1 LFKMDSKIKIMRA
14 LHNFQTN
21 IPGDLNFRAGDIII
35 LLKTIDAN
43 WCYGETAEG
52 YQGMFPSS
60 YVFEE
65 NLPQVQPGQKLLI
78 ALRTFHA
85 QAAGDLSINA
95 GDIILGIEKV
105 DENWWQGALRE
116 KCGLLPANFVREL
129 DMHLENSQS
138 RENNSVSIKRA
149 VVLKSM
155 KAALPEEIDL
165 NEGEQV
171 IIEEFLDKYWC
182 RGTCQNRRGIFP
194 RSFVKIVEEEEEKQS
209 RTSLNEYKFALSD
222 SKQDLL
228 VKSTVPYAIVKYK
241 FVPQYEG
248 EMAVEAGEL
257 LSLVGHVDNEWTL
270 VSAKGRAGIV
280 PTSYLNIIIDCPKV
294 SGTEL
299 QSAIAEANANRPAVS
314 GANSHAH
321 WASSSGSAD
330 CNKSTYYYK
339 VLFDYNAATVN
350 HLMAKAGD
358 LITVLKPVGSEWVE
372 AVNQRTLSRGL
383 LPRSYLT
390 ATNDFQIQNKQ
401 DYTKTSQ
408 KMQLDIELEKCIAR
422 NLLSLDFDCK
432 NRKISDCN
440 VDSKLISPSSS
451 ICSTSPSPSTS
462 KCATALPS
470 SLVMK
475 SYVKCD
481 DNFFSP
487 STKKIP
493 PPRPKTL
500 PVVHQE
506 SSYSS
511 EWNGRLANIFNEILS
526 SEKDYC
532 TELMIIEKAFEM
544 HRTEL
549 HMDDFMEKMNI
560 LINLSKSLIGKLEN
574 LSTKPTI
581 LGISGI
587 FIDISRS
594 LESAYTSYFETQTTV
609 VSKINE
615 YQNHELKKVV
625 LEKVMFDIRKSALCC
640 FDLFSAILCP
650 IHRVLKY
657 PRYLTEMLK
666 HTPRCFNKDLQF
678 AISSLTSIAQTINE
692 SQRQVDLV
700 TRYKKDSVESLTDRL
715 AKVSFHSMRKKGARL
730 GMRLSSTLGFTPQI
744 KDEEY
749 DRMEKQF
756 FFQVKKIRDFMQN
769 LQDVCDRTLSTFNIY
784 QSMAQSFLPS
794 SSDSN
799 NSPSQQFALKY
810 LNTFN
815 QVDPRSAAQ
824 KHINALQ
831 TDVIAPMAKL
841 LIEAKGLEKLV
852 EKRRDKLLDYEM
864 ADSKL
869 QKSYTKATEHVK
881 MHTNMQRMKKCQS
894 EYEALNRQL
903 LVDLPKFIE
912 KCLQTFNATFNL
924 FIKHQSTFACQFG
937 QQLQQMNLESSQP
950 SADIHHK
957 PTNMENI
964 NVSLVETEGSCQQ
977 PIVPPN
983 LLLNEPYY
991 TQQQQQQQS
1000 QNLQNSMNS
1009 FYNELQAIFTD
1020 TSKRND
1026 WVQFSDN
1033 SKMHSNFQE
1042 LSTNDKSIFAENR
1055 VSVDEFSANK
1065 PSGAEQSQLFN
1076 YLSPVHNM
1084 PPGSEDNLVVVNE
1097 KNAQSGSTTTD
1108 WHEDEEIRT
1117 VMLLPSRLAP
1127 PPPTS
1132 PPHPQGFSKHRL
1144 NTIASSNMENKEEE
1158 EDTVD
1163 FCIALYDFNASGPD
1177 ELSVAADDL
1186 LAVHERKDLQDN
1198 EEWWLVENEFGNVGY
1213 VPANYLKLYA
1223 AL

>member
-1 LFKMDSKIKIMRA
+1 
-14 LHNFQTN
+14 
-21 IPGDLNFRAGDIII
+21 LNFRAGEIII

-43 WCYGETAEG
+43 WYSIILLIKCYGETAEG
-52 YQGMFPSS
+52 YQGIFPSS

-78 ALRTFHA
+78 ALQTFHA
-85 QAAGDLSINA
+85 QAAGDLSVNA

-105 DENWWQGALRE
+105 DENWWQGVSRE

-129 DMHLENSQS
+129 DMHLENSQF
-138 RENNSVSIKRA
+138 RENDNVPTKRA

-171 IIEEFLDKYWC
+171 VIEEFLDKYWC

-194 RSFVKIVEEEEEKQS
+194 RSFVKIVEEEEEQS
-209 RTSLNEYKFALSD
+209 RTSLNEYKFAISD
-222 SKQDLL
+222 SKKDLPA
-228 VKSTVPYAIVKYK
+228 KPTMPYAIVKYK

-257 LSLVGHVDNEWTL
+257 LSLIGHVDNEWTL
-270 VSAKGRAGIV
+270 VSSKGRAGIV
-280 PTSYLNIIIDCPKV
+280 PTSYLNIIIDCPTV
-294 SGTEL
+294 SGNEL

-314 GANSHAH
+314 DANSHAH
-321 WASSSGSAD
+321 WASSSGGLD
-330 CNKSTYYYK
+330 DFNKSTYYK

-350 HLMAKAGD
+350 HLMVKAGD
-358 LITVLKPVGSEWVE
+358 LITVLKTVGTDWVE

-390 ATNDFQIQNKQ
+390 AVNDFQIQNKQ
-401 DYTKTSQ
+401 DQMRMSQ
-408 KMQLDIELEKCIAR
+408 KRQLDIELEKCIAR

-432 NRKISDCN
+432 NRKISDCS
-440 VDSKLISPSSS
+440 VDSKLISPFSS

-462 KCATALPS
+462 KCATAMPS
-470 SLVMK
+470 SLVTN
-475 SYVKCD
+475 SYMKCD
-481 DNFFSP
+481 DSFLSP

-506 SSYSS
+506 SPHSG

-532 TELMIIEKAFEM
+532 NELMIIEKAFEK
-544 HRTEL
+544 HQTEL
-549 HMDDFMEKMNI
+549 HMDDFMEKMNM

-574 LSTKPTI
+574 LSTKPTV

-615 YQNHELKKVV
+615 KIV

-650 IHRVLKY
+650 IHRVMKY

-666 HTPRCFNKDLQF
+666 
-678 AISSLTSIAQTINE
+678 
-692 SQRQVDLV
+692 
-700 TRYKKDSVESLTDRL
+700 
-715 AKVSFHSMRKKGARL
+715 
-730 GMRLSSTLGFTPQI
+730 I

-749 DRMEKQF
+749 DRLEKQF

-784 QSMAQSFLPS
+784 QSMAQSFLPN

-912 KCLQTFNATFNL
+912 KCLQTFNVTFNL

-950 SADIHHK
+950 STDTHHK
-957 PTNMENI
+957 PINMENI
-964 NVSLVETEGSCQQ
+964 NVPLVETEGNCQQ
-977 PIVPPN
+977 PIETPN
-983 LLLNEPYY
+983 LLLDKPYY
-991 TQQQQQQQS
+991 KQQQS
-1000 QNLQNSMNS
+1000 QNLQNSVNS
-1009 FYNELQAIFTD
+1009 FYTELQAIFTD

-1033 SKMHSNFQE
+1033 N
-1042 LSTNDKSIFAENR
+1042 NDKSIFAENR
-1055 VSVDEFSANK
+1055 ESVDELSANK
-1065 PSGAEQSQLFN
+1065 PSGAE
-1076 YLSPVHNM
+1076 
-1084 PPGSEDNLVVVNE
+1084 
-1097 KNAQSGSTTTD
+1097 KSGPTTTD
-1108 WHEDEEIRT
+1108 LREDEQIRT
-1117 VMLLPSRLAP
+1117 AMLLPSRFAP
-1127 PPPTS
+1127 PPPAS
-1132 PPHPQGFSKHRL
+1132 SPHPEGYSKHRL
-1144 NTIASSNMENKEEE
+1144 NSTASSNIENEEEEE

-1163 FCIALYDFNASGPD
+1163 FCIALFDFSASGPD
-1177 ELSVAADDL
+1177 ELSVAQDDL
-1186 LAVHERKDLQDN
+1186 LAVHQRKDLQDN

>member
-1 LFKMDSKIKIMRA
+1 MICIGKFIRSPT
-14 LHNFQTN
+14 FN
-21 IPGDLNFRAGDIII
+21 IPLTYRITESKSSDLNFRAGEIII

-52 YQGMFPSS
+52 YQGIFPSS

-78 ALRTFHA
+78 AVQTFHA
-85 QAAGDLSINA
+85 QAAGDLSVNA

-105 DENWWQGALRE
+105 DENWWQGVSRE

-129 DMHLENSQS
+129 DMHLENSQF
-138 RENNSVSIKRA
+138 RENDNVPTKRA

-171 IIEEFLDKYWC
+171 VIEEFLDKYWC

-194 RSFVKIVEEEEEKQS
+194 RSFVKIVEEEEEQS
-209 RTSLNEYKFALSD
+209 RTSLNEYKFAISD
-222 SKQDLL
+222 SKKDLPA
-228 VKSTVPYAIVKYK
+228 KSEMPYAIVKYK

-257 LSLVGHVDNEWTL
+257 LSLIGHVDNEWTL
-270 VSAKGRAGIV
+270 VSSKGRAGIV
-280 PTSYLNIIIDCPKV
+280 PTSYLNIIIDCPTV

-314 GANSHAH
+314 DANSHAH
-321 WASSSGSAD
+321 WASSSGGLD
-330 CNKSTYYYK
+330 DFNKSTYYK

-350 HLMAKAGD
+350 HLMVKAGD
-358 LITVLKPVGSEWVE
+358 LITVLKTVGTDWVE

-390 ATNDFQIQNKQ
+390 AVNDFQIQNKQ
-401 DYTKTSQ
+401 DQMKMSQ
-408 KMQLDIELEKCIAR
+408 KRQLDIELEKCIAR

-440 VDSKLISPSSS
+440 VDSKLISPFSS

-462 KCATALPS
+462 KCATAMPS
-470 SLVMK
+470 SLVMN
-475 SYVKCD
+475 SYMKWD
-481 DNFFSP
+481 DSFLSP

-506 SSYSS
+506 SPHSG

-532 TELMIIEKAFEM
+532 NELMIIEKAFEK
-544 HRTEL
+544 HQTEL
-549 HMDDFMEKMNI
+549 HMDDFMEKMHM

-574 LSTKPTI
+574 LSTKPTV

-650 IHRVLKY
+650 IHRVMKY

-692 SQRQVDLV
+692 SQLQVDLV

-730 GMRLSSTLGFTPQI
+730 GMRLSSTLGFTSQI

-749 DRMEKQF
+749 DRLEKQF

-784 QSMAQSFLPS
+784 QSMAQSFLPN

-831 TDVIAPMAKL
+831 TDIIAPMAKL

-912 KCLQTFNATFNL
+912 KCLQTFNVTFNL

-950 SADIHHK
+950 STDTHHK
-957 PTNMENI
+957 PINMGNI
-964 NVSLVETEGSCQQ
+964 NVPLVETEGNCQQ
-977 PIVPPN
+977 PIATLN
-983 LLLNEPYY
+983 LLLDKPYY
-991 TQQQQQQQS
+991 KQQQQQQS
-1000 QNLQNSMNS
+1000 QNLKNSVNS
-1009 FYNELQAIFTD
+1009 FYTELQAIFTD

-1033 SKMHSNFQE
+1033 SKIHSNNFQD
-1042 LSTNDKSIFAENR
+1042 NDKSIFAENR
-1055 VSVDEFSANK
+1055 ESVDELSANK
-1065 PSGAEQSQLFN
+1065 PSGAE
-1076 YLSPVHNM
+1076 
-1084 PPGSEDNLVVVNE
+1084 
-1097 KNAQSGSTTTD
+1097 KSGPTMTD
-1108 WHEDEEIRT
+1108 LREDEQIRT
-1117 VMLLPSRLAP
+1117 AMLLPSRFAP
-1127 PPPTS
+1127 PPPAS
-1132 PPHPQGFSKHRL
+1132 PPHPEGYSKHRL
-1144 NTIASSNMENKEEE
+1144 NSTASSNIIENEE

-1163 FCIALYDFNASGPD
+1163 FCIALFDFNASGPD
-1177 ELSVAADDL
+1177 ELSVAQDDL
-1186 LAVHERKDLQDN
+1186 LAVHQRKDLQDN
-1198 EEWWLVENEFGNVGY
+1198 EEWWLVENEYGNVGY

>member
-1 LFKMDSKIKIMRA
+1 MICIGKFIRSPTFNVPLTYCITESKS
-14 LHNFQTN
+14 
-21 IPGDLNFRAGDIII
+21 GDLNFRAGEIII

-43 WCYGETAEG
+43 WYSIILLIKCYGESAEG
-52 YQGMFPSS
+52 YQGIFPSS

-78 ALRTFHA
+78 ALQTFHA
-85 QAAGDLSINA
+85 QAAGDLSVNA

-105 DENWWQGALRE
+105 DENWWRGVSRE

-129 DMHLENSQS
+129 DMHLDNSQF
-138 RENNSVSIKRA
+138 RENDNVPTKRA

-171 IIEEFLDKYWC
+171 VIEEFLDKYWC

-194 RSFVKIVEEEEEKQS
+194 RSFVKIVEEEEEQS
-209 RTSLNEYKFALSD
+209 RTSLNEYKFAISD
-222 SKQDLL
+222 SKKDLPA
-228 VKSTVPYAIVKYK
+228 KPTMPYAIVKYQ

-257 LSLVGHVDNEWTL
+257 LSLIGHVDNEWTL
-270 VSAKGRAGIV
+270 VSAEGRAGIV
-280 PTSYLNIIIDCPKV
+280 PTSYLNIIIDCPTV

-299 QSAIAEANANRPAVS
+299 QSAIAEANANRPAVT

-321 WASSSGSAD
+321 WASSSGGLAD
-330 CNKSTYYYK
+330 FNKSTYYK

-350 HLMAKAGD
+350 HLMVKAGD
-358 LITVLKPVGSEWVE
+358 LITVLKTVGTEWVE

-390 ATNDFQIQNKQ
+390 AINDFQIQNKQ
-401 DYTKTSQ
+401 DHMKMSQ
-408 KMQLDIELEKCIAR
+408 KRQLDIELEKCIAR

-470 SLVMK
+470 SLVMS
-475 SYVKCD
+475 SYMKCD
-481 DNFFSP
+481 DSFLSP

-506 SSYSS
+506 SPHSG

-532 TELMIIEKAFEM
+532 NELMIIEKAFEK
-544 HRTEL
+544 HQTEL
-549 HMDDFMEKMNI
+549 HMDDFMEKMNM

-574 LSTKPTI
+574 LSTKPTV

-615 YQNHELKKVV
+615 KVV
-625 LEKVMFDIRKSALCC
+625 LEKVMVDIRKSALCC
-640 FDLFSAILCP
+640 FDVFSAILCP
-650 IHRVLKY
+650 IHRVMKY

-666 HTPRCFNKDLQF
+666 
-678 AISSLTSIAQTINE
+678 
-692 SQRQVDLV
+692 
-700 TRYKKDSVESLTDRL
+700 
-715 AKVSFHSMRKKGARL
+715 
-730 GMRLSSTLGFTPQI
+730 I

-749 DRMEKQF
+749 DRLEKQF

-784 QSMAQSFLPS
+784 QSMAQSFLPN

-912 KCLQTFNATFNL
+912 KCLQTFNVTFNL

-937 QQLQQMNLESSQP
+937 QQLQQMNSESSQP
-950 SADIHHK
+950 STDTHHK
-957 PTNMENI
+957 PISMGNI
-964 NVSLVETEGSCQQ
+964 NVPLVETEGNCQQ
-977 PIVPPN
+977 PIATPN
-983 LLLNEPYY
+983 LLLDKPYY
-991 TQQQQQQQS
+991 KQQQQQQS
-1000 QNLQNSMNS
+1000 QNLQNSVNS
-1009 FYNELQAIFTD
+1009 IYTELQAIFTD
-1020 TSKRND
+1020 TSKRNE

-1033 SKMHSNFQE
+1033 N
-1042 LSTNDKSIFAENR
+1042 NDKSIFAENR
-1055 VSVDEFSANK
+1055 ESVDELSANK
-1065 PSGAEQSQLFN
+1065 PSGAE
-1076 YLSPVHNM
+1076 
-1084 PPGSEDNLVVVNE
+1084 
-1097 KNAQSGSTTTD
+1097 KSGSTTTD
-1108 WHEDEEIRT
+1108 WREDEQIRT
-1117 VMLLPSRLAP
+1117 TMLLPSRFAP
-1127 PPPTS
+1127 PPPAS
-1132 PPHPQGFSKHRL
+1132 PPHPEGYSKHRL
-1144 NTIASSNMENKEEE
+1144 NSTASSNIENEE

-1163 FCIALYDFNASGPD
+1163 FCIALFDFSASGPD
-1177 ELSVAADDL
+1177 ELSVAQDDL
-1186 LAVHERKDLQDN
+1186 LAVHQRKDLQDN

>member
-1 LFKMDSKIKIMRA
+1 MNSKIKIMRA

-21 IPGDLNFRAGDIII
+21 IPGDLNFRAGEIII

-43 WCYGETAEG
+43 WCYGESAEG
-52 YQGMFPSS
+52 YQGIFPSS

-78 ALRTFHA
+78 ALQTFHA
-85 QAAGDLSINA
+85 QAAGDLSVNA

-105 DENWWQGALRE
+105 DENWWQGVSRE

-129 DMHLENSQS
+129 DMHLDNSQF
-138 RENNSVSIKRA
+138 RENDNVPTKRA

-171 IIEEFLDKYWC
+171 VIEEFLDKYWC

-194 RSFVKIVEEEEEKQS
+194 RSFVKIVEEEEEQS
-209 RTSLNEYKFALSD
+209 RTSLNEYKFAISD
-222 SKQDLL
+222 SKKDLPS
-228 VKSTVPYAIVKYK
+228 KPTMPYAIVKYK

-257 LSLVGHVDNEWTL
+257 LSLIGHVDNEWTL
-270 VSAKGRAGIV
+270 
-280 PTSYLNIIIDCPKV
+280 
-294 SGTEL
+294 
-299 QSAIAEANANRPAVS
+299 
-314 GANSHAH
+314 
-321 WASSSGSAD
+321 
-330 CNKSTYYYK
+330 
-339 VLFDYNAATVN
+339 TVQRS
-350 HLMAKAGD
+350 LAGD
-358 LITVLKPVGSEWVE
+358 LITVLKTVGTEWVE

-390 ATNDFQIQNKQ
+390 AINDFQIQNKQ
-401 DYTKTSQ
+401 DHMKMSQ
-408 KMQLDIELEKCIAR
+408 KRQLDIELEKCIAR

-470 SLVMK
+470 SLVMS
-475 SYVKCD
+475 SYMKCD
-481 DNFFSP
+481 DSFLSP

-506 SSYSS
+506 SPHSG

-532 TELMIIEKAFEM
+532 NELMIIEKAFEK
-544 HRTEL
+544 HQTEL
-549 HMDDFMEKMNI
+549 HMDDFMEKMNM

-574 LSTKPTI
+574 LSTKPTV

-625 LEKVMFDIRKSALCC
+625 LEKVMVDIRKSALCC
-640 FDLFSAILCP
+640 FDVFSAILCP
-650 IHRVLKY
+650 IHRVMKY

-692 SQRQVDLV
+692 SQLQVDLV

-749 DRMEKQF
+749 DRLEKQF

-784 QSMAQSFLPS
+784 QSMAQSFLPN

-912 KCLQTFNATFNL
+912 KCLQTFN
-924 FIKHQSTFACQFG
+924 
-937 QQLQQMNLESSQP
+937 LQQMNSESSQP
-950 SADIHHK
+950 STDTHHK
-957 PTNMENI
+957 PISMGNI
-964 NVSLVETEGSCQQ
+964 NVPLVETEGNCQQ
-977 PIVPPN
+977 PIATPN
-983 LLLNEPYY
+983 LLLDKPYY
-991 TQQQQQQQS
+991 KQQQQQQS
-1000 QNLQNSMNS
+1000 QNLQNSVNS
-1009 FYNELQAIFTD
+1009 IYTELQAIFTD

-1026 WVQFSDN
+1026 GFNFPTTVKCIPIIFKKNDEMKAENICTKSFCIIMLQHTCFVVLPC
-1033 SKMHSNFQE
+1033 MHEHVS
-1042 LSTNDKSIFAENR
+1042 SYNDKSIFAENR
-1055 VSVDEFSANK
+1055 ESVDELSANK
-1065 PSGAEQSQLFN
+1065 PSGAE
-1076 YLSPVHNM
+1076 
-1084 PPGSEDNLVVVNE
+1084 
-1097 KNAQSGSTTTD
+1097 KSGSTTTD
-1108 WHEDEEIRT
+1108 WREDEQIRT
-1117 VMLLPSRLAP
+1117 TMLLPSRFAP
-1127 PPPTS
+1127 PPPAS
-1132 PPHPQGFSKHRL
+1132 PPHPEGYSKHRL
-1144 NTIASSNMENKEEE
+1144 NSTASSNIENEE

-1163 FCIALYDFNASGPD
+1163 FCIALFDFSASGPD
-1177 ELSVAADDL
+1177 ELSVAQDDL
-1186 LAVHERKDLQDN
+1186 LAVHQRKDLQDN

>member
-1 LFKMDSKIKIMRA
+1 MNSKIKIMRA

-21 IPGDLNFRAGDIII
+21 IPGDLNFRAGEIII

-43 WCYGETAEG
+43 WCYGESAEG
-52 YQGMFPSS
+52 YQGIFPSS

-78 ALRTFHA
+78 ALQTFHA
-85 QAAGDLSINA
+85 QAAGDLSVNA

-105 DENWWQGALRE
+105 DENWWQGVSRE

-129 DMHLENSQS
+129 DMHLDNSQF
-138 RENNSVSIKRA
+138 RENDNVPTKRA

-171 IIEEFLDKYWC
+171 VIEEFLDKYWC

-194 RSFVKIVEEEEEKQS
+194 RSFVKIVEEEEEQS
-209 RTSLNEYKFALSD
+209 RTSLNEYKFAISD
-222 SKQDLL
+222 SKKDLPS
-228 VKSTVPYAIVKYK
+228 KPTMPYAIVKYK

-257 LSLVGHVDNEWTL
+257 LSLIGHVDNEWTL
-270 VSAKGRAGIV
+270 
-280 PTSYLNIIIDCPKV
+280 
-294 SGTEL
+294 
-299 QSAIAEANANRPAVS
+299 
-314 GANSHAH
+314 
-321 WASSSGSAD
+321 
-330 CNKSTYYYK
+330 
-339 VLFDYNAATVN
+339 TVQRS
-350 HLMAKAGD
+350 LAGD
-358 LITVLKPVGSEWVE
+358 LITVLKTVGTEWVE

-390 ATNDFQIQNKQ
+390 AINDFQIQNKQ
-401 DYTKTSQ
+401 DHMKMSQ
-408 KMQLDIELEKCIAR
+408 KRQLDIELEKCIAR

-470 SLVMK
+470 SLVMS
-475 SYVKCD
+475 SYMKCD
-481 DNFFSP
+481 DSFLSP

-506 SSYSS
+506 SPHSG

-532 TELMIIEKAFEM
+532 NELMIIEKAFEK
-544 HRTEL
+544 HQTEL
-549 HMDDFMEKMNI
+549 HMDDFMEKMNM

-574 LSTKPTI
+574 LSTKPTV

-625 LEKVMFDIRKSALCC
+625 LEKVMVDIRKSALCC
-640 FDLFSAILCP
+640 FDVFSAILCP
-650 IHRVLKY
+650 IHRVMKY

-692 SQRQVDLV
+692 SQLQVDLV

-749 DRMEKQF
+749 DRLEKQF

-784 QSMAQSFLPS
+784 QSMAQSFLPN

-912 KCLQTFNATFNL
+912 KCLQTFN
-924 FIKHQSTFACQFG
+924 
-937 QQLQQMNLESSQP
+937 LQQMNSESSQP
-950 SADIHHK
+950 STDTHHK
-957 PTNMENI
+957 PISMGNI
-964 NVSLVETEGSCQQ
+964 NVPLVETEGNCQQ
-977 PIVPPN
+977 PIATPN
-983 LLLNEPYY
+983 LLLDKPYY
-991 TQQQQQQQS
+991 KQQQQQQS
-1000 QNLQNSMNS
+1000 QNLQNSVNS
-1009 FYNELQAIFTD
+1009 IYTELQAIFTD

-1026 WVQFSDN
+1026 GFNFPTTVKCIPIIFKIMIKAYSLKIENQLMSSVQTS
-1033 SKMHSNFQE
+1033 H
-1042 LSTNDKSIFAENR
+1042 
-1055 VSVDEFSANK
+1055 
-1065 PSGAEQSQLFN
+1065 EQ
-1076 YLSPVHNM
+1076 
-1084 PPGSEDNLVVVNE
+1084 
-1097 KNAQSGSTTTD
+1097 
-1108 WHEDEEIRT
+1108 IRT
-1117 VMLLPSRLAP
+1117 TMLLPSRFAP
-1127 PPPTS
+1127 PPPAS
-1132 PPHPQGFSKHRL
+1132 PPHPEGYSKHRL
-1144 NTIASSNMENKEEE
+1144 NSTASSNIENEE

-1163 FCIALYDFNASGPD
+1163 FCIALFDFSASGPD
-1177 ELSVAADDL
+1177 ELSVAQDDL
-1186 LAVHERKDLQDN
+1186 LAVHQRKDLQDN

>member
-1 LFKMDSKIKIMRA
+1 MICIGKFIRSPTFNVPLTYRITESKS
-14 LHNFQTN
+14 
-21 IPGDLNFRAGDIII
+21 GDLNFRAGEIII

-43 WCYGETAEG
+43 WYSIILLIKCYGETAEG
-52 YQGMFPSS
+52 YQGIFPSS

-78 ALRTFHA
+78 ALQTFHA
-85 QAAGDLSINA
+85 QAAGDLSVNA

-105 DENWWQGALRE
+105 DENWWQGVSRE

-129 DMHLENSQS
+129 DMHLENSQF
-138 RENNSVSIKRA
+138 RENDNVPTKRA

-194 RSFVKIVEEEEEKQS
+194 RSFVKIVEEEEEQS
-209 RTSLNEYKFALSD
+209 RTSLNEYKFAISD
-222 SKQDLL
+222 SKKDLPA
-228 VKSTVPYAIVKYK
+228 KSEMPYAIVKYK

-257 LSLVGHVDNEWTL
+257 LSLIGHVDNEWTL
-270 VSAKGRAGIV
+270 VSSKGRAGIV
-280 PTSYLNIIIDCPKV
+280 PTSYLNIIIDCPTV

-314 GANSHAH
+314 DANSHAH
-321 WASSSGSAD
+321 WASSSGGLD
-330 CNKSTYYYK
+330 DFNKSTYYK

-350 HLMAKAGD
+350 HLMVKAGD
-358 LITVLKPVGSEWVE
+358 LITVLKTVGTDWVE

-390 ATNDFQIQNKQ
+390 AVNDFQIQNKQ
-401 DYTKTSQ
+401 DQMKMSQ
-408 KMQLDIELEKCIAR
+408 KRQLDIELEKCIAR

-440 VDSKLISPSSS
+440 VDSKLISPFSS

-462 KCATALPS
+462 KCATAMPS
-470 SLVMK
+470 SLVMN
-475 SYVKCD
+475 SYMKCD
-481 DNFFSP
+481 DSFLSP

-506 SSYSS
+506 SPHSG

-532 TELMIIEKAFEM
+532 NELMIIEKAFEK
-544 HRTEL
+544 HQTEL
-549 HMDDFMEKMNI
+549 HMDDFMEKMNM

-574 LSTKPTI
+574 LSTKPTV

-615 YQNHELKKVV
+615 KVV

-650 IHRVLKY
+650 IHRVMKY

-666 HTPRCFNKDLQF
+666 
-678 AISSLTSIAQTINE
+678 
-692 SQRQVDLV
+692 
-700 TRYKKDSVESLTDRL
+700 
-715 AKVSFHSMRKKGARL
+715 
-730 GMRLSSTLGFTPQI
+730 I

-749 DRMEKQF
+749 DRLEKQF

-784 QSMAQSFLPS
+784 QSMAQSFLPN

-869 QKSYTKATEHVK
+869 QKSYTKAAEHVK

-912 KCLQTFNATFNL
+912 KCLQTFNVTFNL

-950 SADIHHK
+950 STDTHHK
-957 PTNMENI
+957 PINMGNI
-964 NVSLVETEGSCQQ
+964 NVPLVETEGNCQQ
-977 PIVPPN
+977 PIATPN
-983 LLLNEPYY
+983 LLLDKPYY
-991 TQQQQQQQS
+991 KQQQS
-1000 QNLQNSMNS
+1000 QNLQNSVNS
-1009 FYNELQAIFTD
+1009 FYTELQAIFTD

-1033 SKMHSNFQE
+1033 N
-1042 LSTNDKSIFAENR
+1042 NDKSIFAENR
-1055 VSVDEFSANK
+1055 ESVDELSANK
-1065 PSGAEQSQLFN
+1065 PSGAE
-1076 YLSPVHNM
+1076 
-1084 PPGSEDNLVVVNE
+1084 
-1097 KNAQSGSTTTD
+1097 KSGPTTTD
-1108 WHEDEEIRT
+1108 LRADEQIRT
-1117 VMLLPSRLAP
+1117 AMLLPSRFAP
-1127 PPPTS
+1127 PPPAS
-1132 PPHPQGFSKHRL
+1132 PPHPEGYSKHRS
-1144 NTIASSNMENKEEE
+1144 NSTASSNIENEEEE

-1163 FCIALYDFNASGPD
+1163 FCIALFDFSASGPD
-1177 ELSVAADDL
+1177 ELSVAQDDL
-1186 LAVHERKDLQDN
+1186 LAVHQRKDLQDN